1 MHKVMMRFRIDLDLS
16 NFFVPGSVPTYL
28 PTYLPTDLQTNK
40 MQNILT
46 FTVKMSMVWMRAV
59 VD

>member
-1 MHKVMMRFRIDLDLS
+1 MHKVMMRFRVDLDLS
-16 NFFVPGSVPTYL
+16 NFFIPGSVPTYL
-28 PTYLPTDLQTNK
+28 PTYRQTYRSNK

-46 FTVKMSMVWMRAV
+46 FTVKMLMVWRRVV

>member
-1 MHKVMMRFRIDLDLS
+1 MHKVMMCFRVDLDLS

-28 PTYLPTDLQTNK
+28 PTNLQTNK

-46 FTVKMSMVWMRAV
+46 FIVKMSMVWMRAV

>member
-1 MHKVMMRFRIDLDLS
+1 MHKVMICLHVDLDLS

-28 PTYLPTDLQTNK
+28 PTYRQTYRSNK

-46 FTVKMSMVWMRAV
+46 FTVKMSMVWRRAV